1 LNFIADPS
9 GSILWTTN
17 ANESARVELSTA
29 RALLGNVRPR
39 DVWWQAPEKPIKR
52 QEKTEKPIPWWAW
65 LIALWLVLALI
76 RKLLT

>member
-1 LNFIADPS
+1 VA
-9 GSILWTTN
+9 
-17 ANESARVELSTA
+17 
-29 RALLGNVRPR
+29 
-39 DVWWQAPEKPIKR
+39 APEKPIKR

>member
-1 LNFIADPS
+1 MNP
-9 GSILWTTN
+9 
-17 ANESARVELSTA
+17 
-29 RALLGNVRPR
+29 RALSYRQREPCWVMFGRAN
-39 DVWWQAPEKPIKR
+39 VWWQAPEKPIKR